1 MTQPRIGTAT
11 LVKACVAIQAGCD
24 LANIASITI
33 HFSDDIKSDQA
44 FENFVLS
51 QIADRLEEQEATIK
65 ALRAELVE
73 LTAKAMSQEDTIR
86 HLRVEICNAS
96 AVAMG
101 HSDTIEKLKKESGTV
116 IGGSKVVRV
125 NSPRRVKCQDNEGRL
140 CELITSIRGDEISFR
155 CDGGDQWAHLSKSQA
170 EALADW
176 LLMACRQLPKR

>member
-1 MTQPRIGTAT
+1 MQEKEVTRTDTAT
-11 LVKACVAIQAGCD
+11 LIEACRVLASDVQSGDGVANSALREI
-24 LANIASITI
+24 S
-33 HFSDDIKSDQA
+33 
-44 FENFVLS
+44 
-51 QIADRLEEQEATIK
+51 DRLEEQEA
-65 ALRAELVE
+65 
-73 LTAKAMSQEDTIR
+73 TIR

-96 AVAMG
+96 AVAME

-125 NSPRRVKCQDNEGRL
+125 NSPRRVKCQDNEGRR

-155 CDGGDQWAHLSKSQA
+155 CDGGDQWAHLSGSQA